1 MSEPQSNQ
9 QPYQGIPGP
18 GGQYPQPQNQVP
30 YNQQP
35 TQVADQVPYGG
46 QNPYGQQ
53 QPQYGGA
60 NPYPQQQ
67 PQSPYGQPPQS
78 PYGAPGQGN
87 YGPPPKKRRGATML
101 YIRLGVLVVVLIIG
115 GVSWAITNAHK
126 ANRDSSGN
134 INKQGNLDA
143 FSIKVN
149 DCYEKPTD
157 ALTGFSSVKAIPCD
171 QPHNAQVFFSFTFPN
186 ATSTAPTD
194 DQLKST
200 VDPQCTTAAG
210 TKVDQNKAPQNAMMN
225 YLVPDDTAWGQGHH
239 EILCV
244 IENDSDFTGNVVKS

>member
-1 MSEPQSNQ
+1 MTEPQSNQ

-18 GGQYPQPQNQVP
+18 GGQYPQAQGQVP
-30 YNQQP
+30 FSQQQ
-35 TQVADQVPYGG
+35 TQVADQVPSAG
-46 QNPYGQQ
+46 QTPYGQQ

-60 NPYPQQQ
+60 NPYAQQQ
-67 PQSPYGQPPQS
+67 PQSPYGQPAQN
-78 PYGAPGQGN
+78 PYGAPGQAN
-87 YGPPPKKRRGATML
+87 YGPPPKKKRNTLLLVRV
-101 YIRLGVLVVVLIIG
+101 GVLLVVG
-115 GVSWAITNAHK
+115 GLALGGYLLKKHNDAG
-126 ANRDSSGN
+126 RDASGS
-134 INKQGNLDA
+134 ISKKGDLDA

-171 QPHNAQVFFSFTFPN
+171 QPHNAQVYFSFTYPN

-210 TKVDQNKAPQNAMMN
+210 TKVDQAKAPQNAMMN
-225 YLVPDDTAWGQGHH
+225 YLIPDDTAWGQGHH

-244 IENDSDFTGNVVKS
+244 IENDTDFTGTIIKG